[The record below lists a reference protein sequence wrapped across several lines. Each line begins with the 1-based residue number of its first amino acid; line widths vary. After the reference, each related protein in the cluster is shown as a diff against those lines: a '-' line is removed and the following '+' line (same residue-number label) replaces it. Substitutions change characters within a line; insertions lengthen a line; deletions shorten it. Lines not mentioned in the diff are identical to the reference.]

1 MSSTTITIP
10 AGCVLFLP
18 TLLRMFTYLLISSYQ
33 YVGAALL
40 STSWVLMYQFMLV
53 ARMRKRA
60 GVQYPQR

>member
-10 AGCVLFLP
+10 AGCVLFLL
-18 TLLRMFTYLLISSYQ
+18 TLLRMLTYLSNSSYQ

-40 STSWVLMYQFMLV
+40 STSWVLIYQFMLV
-53 ARMRKRA
+53 SRMRKRA